1 MVPSPE
7 HEINDV
13 SSIKMYVQ
21 YIKNEYLWENCMF
34 LIMTNKVGK
43 KDIQEVISEKRWL
56 SKHEVIYRIMNNK

>member
-21 YIKNEYLWENCMF
+21 CIKNEYLWENCMF

-56 SKHEVIYRIMNNK
+56 